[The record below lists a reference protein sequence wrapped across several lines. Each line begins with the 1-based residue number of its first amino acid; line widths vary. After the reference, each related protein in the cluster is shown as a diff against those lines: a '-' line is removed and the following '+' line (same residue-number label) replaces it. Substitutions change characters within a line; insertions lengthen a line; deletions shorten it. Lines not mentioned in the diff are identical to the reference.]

1 MEKLVHSSSEKLRGN
16 GDLLTVL
23 YVLLQCIHFVSFRR
37 IQVLDSY
44 INQIKLKL
52 EEQRRIH
59 MQVKSKGDK

>member
-1 MEKLVHSSSEKLRGN
+1 MEKLVHSSSEKLREN